1 MPWFYKR
8 VLHNLKD
15 HKNEKRMSEEEKE
28 LEYLSAFGMCVYLS
42 YLRVL
47 MQLLLA
53 SSTWAQTC
61 TPDSNSIDMIIPNAD
76 LPTEGELI
84 MIY

>member
-28 LEYLSAFGMCVYLS
+28 LEYLEDFISVRNVCLS
-42 YLRVL
+42 
-47 MQLLLA
+47 
-53 SSTWAQTC
+53 
-61 TPDSNSIDMIIPNAD
+61 
-76 LPTEGELI
+76 
-84 MIY
+84 

>member
-1 MPWFYKR
+1 M
-8 VLHNLKD
+8 
-15 HKNEKRMSEEEKE
+15 
-28 LEYLSAFGMCVYLS
+28 FGMCVYLS

>member
-1 MPWFYKR
+1 M
-8 VLHNLKD
+8 
-15 HKNEKRMSEEEKE
+15 
-28 LEYLSAFGMCVYLS
+28 FGMCVYLS

-84 MIY
+84 MIIILIICF